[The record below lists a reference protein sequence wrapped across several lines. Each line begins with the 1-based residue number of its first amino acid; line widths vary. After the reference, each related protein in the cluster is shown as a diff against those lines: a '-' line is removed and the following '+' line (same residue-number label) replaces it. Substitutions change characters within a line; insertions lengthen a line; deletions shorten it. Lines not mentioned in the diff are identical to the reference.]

1 MSSVKTIRG
10 TDVDADVVELA
21 TDDTGLITAIVGFFD
36 GRFPR
41 SSDNEP
47 DALREKA
54 RDRIQ
59 DRATKPPQL
68 LRK

>member
-10 TDVDADVVELA
+10 TQVDADVVELA

-41 SSDNEP
+41 SSDNDSDP
-47 DALREKA
+47 LRDKA

-59 DRATKPPQL
+59 DRAQTPPQL